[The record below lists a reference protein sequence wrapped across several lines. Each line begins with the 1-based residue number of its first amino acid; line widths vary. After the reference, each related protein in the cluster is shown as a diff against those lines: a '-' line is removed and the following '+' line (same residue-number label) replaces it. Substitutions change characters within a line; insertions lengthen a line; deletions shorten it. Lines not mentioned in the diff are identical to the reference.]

1 MYTVPDQTG
10 RHIVVTG
17 ANSGTGK
24 EATARLAAAGARV
37 TMAVRSLDK
46 GEAARAELLTRVPG
60 ADLRLRR
67 IDLADLA
74 SVRSFAEGMLADGER
89 LDTLV
94 NNAGV
99 MIPPTRVETVDGYEL
114 QFQSNFL
121 GPFLLTNLLL
131 PRLLES
137 TSPRV
142 ATMSSGTA
150 DFGSIHFRDLQFRGR
165 YSAARAYA
173 QSKLADLLMTLR
185 LAELSEANGWGLLS
199 TAAHPGYTRTNLQTA
214 GRNLGRE
221 KQLQPASRTL
231 LPSQGVEQ
239 GAEPLLFAAADPAA
253 AQGAYYGPSRMALVG
268 PTHRARLPRS
278 ARGRDL
284 PASLWAVA
292 AELTGLA
299 DGEAAPGTGAQTTFG
314 SAAAS
319 K

>member
-10 RHIVVTG
+10 RTIIVTG

-24 EATARLAAAGARV
+24 EATARLARAGARV
-37 TMAVRSLDK
+37 IMAVRSPEK
-46 GEAARAELLTRVPG
+46 GEAARRDLLNRVPG
-60 ADLRLRR
+60 AQLELRR
-67 IDLADLA
+67 IDLADFA
-74 SVRSFAEGMLADGER
+74 SVRAFADGVLTDGER
-89 LDTLV
+89 IDTLV

-99 MIPPTRVETVDGYEL
+99 MVPPKRTVTVDGHEL
-114 QFQSNFL
+114 QWQSNFL

-137 TSPRV
+137 PAPRV

-150 DFGSIHFRDLQFRGR
+150 NVGGIHFADLDSEHR
-165 YSAARAYA
+165 YRAGRAYA

-185 LAELSEANGWGLLS
+185 LAALSDARGWGLLS

-214 GRNLGRE
+214 GRNLARSDD
-221 KQLQPASRTL
+221 KALQPSRRTL

-253 AQGAYYGPSRMALVG
+253 EQGAYYGPDRWALVG
-268 PTHRARLPRS
+268 PTHRATLPRS
-278 ARGRDL
+278 SRGHDL

-292 AELTGLA
+292 AGIVGV
-299 DGEAAPGTGAQTTFG
+299 DAQTTLG